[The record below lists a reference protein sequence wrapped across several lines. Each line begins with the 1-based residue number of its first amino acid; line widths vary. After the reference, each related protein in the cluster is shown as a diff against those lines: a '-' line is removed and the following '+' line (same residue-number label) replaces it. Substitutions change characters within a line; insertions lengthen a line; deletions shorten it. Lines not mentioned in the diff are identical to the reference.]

1 MTTTTLNSNLNESLN
16 RFHGLMV
23 ILKKEILDN
32 FRDRRTLM
40 TLAFSIII
48 SPIFIIGIQWFAEE
62 KVKTET
68 DPVTAE
74 AFELPV
80 IGAEHAP
87 NLMRWLEQHNIA
99 IIDPPSDPEASIKK
113 GDRRVVMVVNESY
126 ASNFESGKPA
136 PIKLIHDSS
145 ISGLEQLGMHTVQ
158 QSLTAYNS
166 RLGALRLQARGVD
179 PGILKA
185 IQVNISD
192 VATPES
198 RNTQILSIFPYLTL
212 MMIMFG
218 GMYLAIDS
226 TAGERE
232 KGSLESLLTLPV
244 ERGHVLL
251 AKLLATA
258 FFSGL
263 TFFLALSGLAVALN
277 YAPVDSID
285 IVIEP
290 GRLLYVFLACSPF
303 VMVGSSILILV
314 ASFTKSYKEAQ
325 SYLGFITMLPV
336 MPLIFL
342 AFLSPEPS
350 VSNMWIPSFS
360 QALIMIETLKGE
372 PIAGHMVALSAGC
385 SLAIA
390 AVLSLIAMKLY
401 EREGILG

>member
-1 MTTTTLNSNLNESLN
+1 MNTTTNKKIG
-16 RFHGLMV
+16 GLSGLLV
-23 ILKKEILDN
+23 ILKKEITDN
-32 FRDRRTLM
+32 LRDRRTLT
-40 TLAFSIII
+40 TLGISIIMA
-48 SPIFIIGIQWFAEE
+48 PLFIIGIQWFAEG
-62 KVKTET
+62 KIKSET

-87 NLMRWLEQHNIA
+87 NLMTWLSKHNITVVA
-99 IIDPPSDPEASIKK
+99 PPSDAEQAIKS
-113 GDRRVVMVVNESY
+113 GERRVVMVINEDF
-126 ASNFESGKPA
+126 ATNFETGKTA

-145 ISGLEQLGMHTVQ
+145 ISGLEQLGMRTVEN
-158 QSLTAYNS
+158 SLRSYS
-166 RLGALRLQARGVD
+166 GQIGALRLQARGIN
-179 PGILKA
+179 PSIMNP
-185 IQVNISD
+185 IRINISD

-198 RNTQILSIFPYLTL
+198 RNTQILGMFPYLTI

-232 KGSLESLLTLPV
+232 KGSLESLLTLPID
-244 ERGHVLL
+244 RKHILL

-258 FFSGL
+258 FFSAL
-263 TFFLALSGLAVALN
+263 TFFLALAGLAIALK

-285 IVIEP
+285 ISIEP
-290 GRLLYVFLACSPF
+290 KRLIYVFLTCSPF
-303 VMVGSSILILV
+303 VLVGSSMLILV

-325 SYLGFITMLPV
+325 SYLGFITMLPS

-350 VSNMWIPSFS
+350 VSNMWVPSLS

-372 PIAGHMVALSAGC
+372 PITNALVGLSAIS
-385 SLAIA
+385 SLAVA

-401 EREGILG
+401 QREGILG